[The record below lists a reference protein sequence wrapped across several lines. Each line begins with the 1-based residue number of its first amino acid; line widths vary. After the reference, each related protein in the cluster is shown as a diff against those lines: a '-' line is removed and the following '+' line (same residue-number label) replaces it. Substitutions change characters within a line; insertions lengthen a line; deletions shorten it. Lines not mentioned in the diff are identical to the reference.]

1 MKKSPV
7 WAWVKE
13 YLFWIEKPY
22 IYTVEIREKHFYF
35 FFAYLFVTQ
44 FVHVN
49 VHFKGFVYWM
59 YEIILVYILDT
70 WSSYVLAIYIYMHM
84 LLEVSDMTTSEVW
97 PFLFIFSIF
106 QQKNATLPN
115 LSFVAY
121 FLPKKTGTRK
131 HLATRRNHHWEWR
144 RIQSFFGWSFSNFL
158 E

>member
-13 YLFWIEKPY
+13 YLFWIEKPYIY

-70 WSSYVLAIYIYMHM
+70 WSSYVLTIYICICWWKFLIWPLARFGLFFSFSAFFSRRMQHSPIF
-84 LLEVSDMTTSEVW
+84 LLSLIFCQKKMEQGSTLQHGETTIENGDVSS
-97 PFLFIFSIF
+97 PFLVGLF
-106 QQKNATLPN
+106 QI
-115 LSFVAY
+115 S
-121 FLPKKTGTRK
+121 
-131 HLATRRNHHWEWR
+131 
-144 RIQSFFGWSFSNFL
+144 
-158 E
+158 